1 MATDQA
7 WYSGRSALCSGYNH
21 PPMKRYP
28 PTQDDVIGAFL
39 RWVNADRGAAYDV
52 AKRPDEANRNEQDID
67 YVLTDPKRTP
77 EIAVEVSSVWR
88 SEEAGKEDA
97 FFAKWFGRVRT
108 RVQGRV
114 AGTFYVFFSPIR
126 VPDRLDP
133 ERFGNDLLGVME
145 REAEGLAAA
154 GREGKGLLLDV
165 QGIRIQLHRALPH
178 GSDIDYGRFKPDTSQ
193 FPDRVRTLL
202 AEKAPKLK
210 RYKDDGLE
218 TWIVAYN
225 TAWTIMSPVDV
236 QRIVSSLLGP
246 DHRHVDHVGICAGDP
261 PGDATIFVIR

>member
-1 MATDQA
+1 
-7 WYSGRSALCSGYNH
+7 
-21 PPMKRYP
+21 MKRYP

-108 RVQGRV
+108 RIQGRI

-145 REAEGLAAA
+145 REYYNPTLQRFPSEDPVGFLAGLNVYTYV
-154 GREGKGLLLDV
+154 GNNPIEFRD
-165 QGIRIQLHRALPH
+165 
-178 GSDIDYGRFKPDTSQ
+178 S
-193 FPDRVRTLL
+193 
-202 AEKAPKLK
+202 
-210 RYKDDGLE
+210 
-218 TWIVAYN
+218 
-225 TAWTIMSPVDV
+225 
-236 QRIVSSLLGP
+236 LGP
-246 DHRHVDHVGICAGDP
+246 LCHL
-261 PGDATIFVIR
+261 